1 MERVRIEFEITPERA
16 FEILLKTLH
25 VSIKE
30 DAEFVVEDGEI
41 KVKDFDDRGELYLAI
56 YHLATK
62 MFPNTEFRHLY
73 DDPNVLMAELYREV
87 ENDNKSE

>member
-1 MERVRIEFEITPERA
+1 MERVRIEFEITRERA

-62 MFPNTEFRHLY
+62 MFPNAEFRHLY

-87 ENDNKSE
+87 ENG